1 MPEYFFIKT
10 SLMLQNTLK
19 GIFSIV
25 AGTIILASCSSS
37 KKSAVA
43 TASRDDVKGTWVL
56 DNISYDGL
64 PQGQKIKL
72 TLLGEGA
79 ENCLKGSTWVFPNNG
94 NGSYTIAQ
102 NEATDCPPGERNI
115 VWSYRVE
122 NGQTILQYK
131 RLPGGVKAKDITD
144 GYKFNIV
151 SATDANLSLRSNVMF
166 EGNNIAINYSFSKK

>member
-1 MPEYFFIKT
+1 MFQN
-10 SLMLQNTLK
+10 SLKQ
-19 GIFSIV
+19 IFSFLTAV
-25 AGTIILASCSSS
+25 FILISCSSS
-37 KKSAVA
+37 KKGATA

-56 DNISYDGL
+56 DKISYDGL

-144 GYKFNIV
+144 G
-151 SATDANLSLRSNVMF
+151 
-166 EGNNIAINYSFSKK
+166 

>member
-1 MPEYFFIKT
+1 
-10 SLMLQNTLK
+10 MLQNTLK

-25 AGTIILASCSSS
+25 AGTIMLASCSSS
-37 KKSAVA
+37 KKAAVA
-43 TASRDDVKGTWVL
+43 TASRDDVKGIWVL
-56 DNISYDGL
+56 DNISYTGL

-72 TLLGEGA
+72 TLLGEGD
-79 ENCLKGSTWVFPNNG
+79 ENCLEGSTWVFPNNG

-102 NEATDCPPGERNI
+102 NEATDCPPGERSI
-115 VWSYRVE
+115 VWSYRLE

-151 SATDANLSLRSNVMF
+151 SATAANLSLRSNVMF
-166 EGNNIAINYSFSKK
+166 EGNTIAINYSFSKK

>member
-72 TLLGEGA
+72 T
-79 ENCLKGSTWVFPNNG
+79 
-94 NGSYTIAQ
+94 
-102 NEATDCPPGERNI
+102 
-115 VWSYRVE
+115 
-122 NGQTILQYK
+122 
-131 RLPGGVKAKDITD
+131 
-144 GYKFNIV
+144 
-151 SATDANLSLRSNVMF
+151 
-166 EGNNIAINYSFSKK
+166 